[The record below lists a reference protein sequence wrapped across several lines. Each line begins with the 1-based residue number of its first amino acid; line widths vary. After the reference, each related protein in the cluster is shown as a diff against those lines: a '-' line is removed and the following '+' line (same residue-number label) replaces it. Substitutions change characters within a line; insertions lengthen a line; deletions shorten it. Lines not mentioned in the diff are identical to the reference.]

1 MNKELT
7 TYILLTLLAI
17 GIGYLSLSFVE
28 LSINF
33 IEWSVI
39 SRIVLLITSIGAS
52 FWFGKNLI
60 K

>member
-33 IEWSVI
+33 IEWSVV

>member
-17 GIGYLSLSFVE
+17 GILYLSLSFVE

-39 SRIVLLITSIGAS
+39 SRIVLLITSASAS

>member
-1 MNKELT
+1 MNKELL

-17 GIGYLSLSFVE
+17 GILYLSLSFVE
-28 LSINF
+28 LEINF

>member
-17 GIGYLSLSFVE
+17 GILYLSLSFVE
-28 LSINF
+28 LEINF

>member
-1 MNKELT
+1 MNKELL

-33 IEWSVI
+33 IEWSVV

>member
-1 MNKELT
+1 MNKELL

>member
-28 LSINF
+28 LDINF
-33 IEWSVI
+33 IEWSVV